1 MDWDLENYVQGIFI
15 TVIVCIV
22 SSVLCYVFRKTLFAS
37 YVSATQDSENLV
49 RKKKKGELKKSK
61 KTKKVK
67 ILVDGQQGGEVDT
80 DRTQTSD
87 DTTAEEDEHLS
98 DVPSDSRASSSSEES
113 VERPTQALH
122 TTENCL
128 QTKTDDAS
136 YQIGQSCLKS
146 SNSSSLNTETNRS
159 QHDDSDSINS
169 SCTENN
175 ITATVSP
182 SIAKEPQPMVRS
194 KKSKRRATKRS
205 TGSGELPKEES
216 SIDSVSSEQPVK
228 PHEEAMKLECT
239 ISKKHESQRDFCATS
254 ELHAKIEQLQE
265 QLKASENKL
274 SETSRWA
281 NSLAEENKRFRS
293 KEEETSLGLQVL
305 QVQYTELLRA
315 NKTLEHQNNLL
326 DRKLKNI
333 ESENCDLLKRLDQ
346 TNADARKVKADAE
359 LELCKM
365 REQLTE
371 NEAQLTAMAAA
382 MSVSQPS
389 IPTTPLPE
397 LVRTQELAQAMSND
411 NCLLKSRI
419 EQLDSELSQLRQSN
433 MRQQQDLQVFR
444 AENHKLHAEKEAAL
458 EELRSKRQT
467 EQAENE
473 AARMELN
480 LRCRELELEKQ
491 KNQELSMSL
500 SEVRA
505 ELSRSLQQEKRQ
517 TEIIGS
523 LEYQFAEL
531 NAQKQRLLESANQ
544 SKIVN
549 EAATSE
555 LRAQVANLSNDLMH
569 VTSELNTAE
578 QKVHELT
585 CQLETVK
592 KSLNDNKELNGESII
607 VNIKSEEVCV
617 SKEENDKTEV
627 YENLRNR
634 LSEVESNLET
644 AEKERVKIYNL
655 YQTALSE
662 IDYLKSKLL
671 ETEEVLAK
679 LEGAAEEEE
688 SKWRQLLAESEEEQN
703 RLRKQLSD
711 SQAILENTSGELN
724 KVEVKPTASTHNK
737 EKKKKKSKAH
747 KSAESPSN
755 ILPQSNNEKIAVNI
769 QPAEVN
775 VV

>member
-1 MDWDLENYVQGIFI
+1 
-15 TVIVCIV
+15 
-22 SSVLCYVFRKTLFAS
+22 
-37 YVSATQDSENLV
+37 
-49 RKKKKGELKKSK
+49 
-61 KTKKVK
+61 
-67 ILVDGQQGGEVDT
+67 
-80 DRTQTSD
+80 
-87 DTTAEEDEHLS
+87 
-98 DVPSDSRASSSSEES
+98 
-113 VERPTQALH
+113 
-122 TTENCL
+122 
-128 QTKTDDAS
+128 
-136 YQIGQSCLKS
+136 
-146 SNSSSLNTETNRS
+146 NT
-159 QHDDSDSINS
+159 
-169 SCTENN
+169 
-175 ITATVSP
+175 
-182 SIAKEPQPMVRS
+182 
-194 KKSKRRATKRS
+194 
-205 TGSGELPKEES
+205 
-216 SIDSVSSEQPVK
+216 
-228 PHEEAMKLECT
+228 
-239 ISKKHESQRDFCATS
+239 
-254 ELHAKIEQLQE
+254 
-265 QLKASENKL
+265 
-274 SETSRWA
+274 
-281 NSLAEENKRFRS
+281 
-293 KEEETSLGLQVL
+293 
-305 QVQYTELLRA
+305 
-315 NKTLEHQNNLL
+315 
-326 DRKLKNI
+326 

-397 LVRTQELAQAMSND
+397 LVRTQELAQ
-411 NCLLKSRI
+411 
-419 EQLDSELSQLRQSN
+419 
-433 MRQQQDLQVFR
+433 VFR

-491 KNQELSMSL
+491 KNQELSISL

-544 SKIVN
+544 SKVVN

-569 VTSELNTAE
+569 VTRELNTAE

-617 SKEENDKTEV
+617 NKEDSEDTQV

-644 AEKERVKIYNL
+644 AEKERVKIYSL

-662 IDYLKSKLL
+662 IDYYK
-671 ETEEVLAK
+671 
-679 LEGAAEEEE
+679 
-688 SKWRQLLAESEEEQN
+688 
-703 RLRKQLSD
+703 
-711 SQAILENTSGELN
+711 
-724 KVEVKPTASTHNK
+724 
-737 EKKKKKSKAH
+737 
-747 KSAESPSN
+747 
-755 ILPQSNNEKIAVNI
+755 VNI
-769 QPAEVN
+769 H
-775 VV
+775 